1 MFKRSHYIALG
12 ACALVLLVLLNLP
25 APASARL
32 KLAIGGVFLPLFGLS
47 STGHS
52 FVDQAS
58 YQLLPRQTLI
68 SELRRLEDENAQLRL
83 LSAQANDAIA
93 ENNRLR
99 TQLSLLPRGPWK
111 HRPARIVGR
120 DPSTWWRTLL
130 IDYGAR
136 HGAALN
142 QPVLT
147 ADGLVGR
154 IAVVGHS
161 HSQVALIGDSACG
174 VAVLIAETR
183 DQGVIKGP
191 QSTVESGIVE
201 LSTFQH
207 SPQIL
212 AGHAVVTSGDGGIF
226 PKGLPVG
233 KIIDTHPANAGL
245 FTTARI
251 RLGANLNRLEEVW
264 VLQSNP

>member
-1 MFKRSHYIALG
+1 MFKRSHYFALG
-12 ACALVLLVLLNLP
+12 TCTFLLLVLLNLP

-32 KLAIGGVFLPLFGLS
+32 KLAVGGFFLPLFGLA
-47 STGHS
+47 STAHS
-52 FVDQAS
+52 FVDEAS

-68 SELRRLEDENAQLRL
+68 REVRRLEAENNQLRL
-83 LSAQANDAIA
+83 QSAQGSDAIA
-93 ENNRLR
+93 ENDRIRN
-99 TQLSLLPRGPWK
+99 QLGLLPRGAWK
-111 HRPARIVGR
+111 PRPARIVGR

-130 IDYGAR
+130 IDHGAR
-136 HGAALN
+136 DGARLN
-142 QPVLT
+142 QPVIT
-147 ADGLVGR
+147 AEGLVGR

-174 VAVLIAETR
+174 VAVLVVETR
-183 DQGVIKGP
+183 DQGIVKGP

-212 AGHAVVTSGDGGIF
+212 AGHTVVTSGDGGIF

-233 KIIDTHPANAGL
+233 RIIDTRSASAGL

-264 VLQSNP
+264 VLEQ